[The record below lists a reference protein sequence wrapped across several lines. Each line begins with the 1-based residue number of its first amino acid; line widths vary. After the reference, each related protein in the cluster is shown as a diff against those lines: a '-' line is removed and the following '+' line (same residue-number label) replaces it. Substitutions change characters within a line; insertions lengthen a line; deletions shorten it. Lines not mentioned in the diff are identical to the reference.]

1 MEEAELQKM
10 LEVWLSEG
18 FQESYDRLYK
28 DGWLE
33 EAFVNFIGPSPSGQK
48 WASINE
54 QLIRSVHL
62 FSTRPI
68 VVMHFGMV
76 TPAEWD
82 PKKYPRLL
90 VFHCAPFPTHFFR
103 RFDLNKYRSL
113 LLAKV
118 KTGVQLDSDQFVA
131 PHVDEL
137 FHLARRE
144 GSEQHL
150 GSEDVF
156 SMSFQDDHSRV
167 DITGGDSYNK

>member
-1 MEEAELQKM
+1 MEEAELKKM

-18 FQESYDRLYK
+18 FQETYDRLYK

-33 EAFVNFIGPSPSGQK
+33 EAFVNFIGPSPSGGK
-48 WASINE
+48 WALINE

-76 TPAEWD
+76 TPKEWD
-82 PKKYPRLL
+82 AKKYPKLL
-90 VFHCAPFPTHFFR
+90 VFHCAPFPTSFFR

-144 GSEQHL
+144 GSEQRPGPEEL
-150 GSEDVF
+150 VLVSIQNPKMIKIDLT
-156 SMSFQDDHSRV
+156 SLS
-167 DITGGDSYNK
+167 